1 MSSEPPIQ
9 AAAAAIPSVRAVPA
23 EEVPSCPEPFFGAD
37 PSAWPSS
44 WVGWHAW
51 PPSSPAGSASATH
64 QDCRITASG
73 PFFYAGMVFP
83 STVVECDTVKPR
95 IRIEAALT
103 MDGVEVDRSR
113 RDCRKTDICHLE
125 VDVSATDQPGNQ
137 VWCTFTTGW
146 VQNHL
151 VGHASSCESEEF

>member
-1 MSSEPPIQ
+1 MS
-9 AAAAAIPSVRAVPA
+9 RAVLR
-23 EEVPSCPEPFFGAD
+23 SR
-37 PSAWPSS
+37 S
-44 WVGWHAW
+44 VGMAILMGGLACLATIF
-51 PPSSPAGSASATH
+51 PLAGSASASH

-83 STVVECDTVKPR
+83 STVVECDMVKPR
-95 IRIEAALT
+95 IRIETALT

-146 VQNHL
+146 VGNHL